1 MISTFRGSVSSPRK
15 PFDQAVNYGNRTV
28 WEFMLQITLS
38 FYASSSWDYNYT
50 VGEIAGRRMDCNCG
64 SAECRRRVL

>member
-1 MISTFRGSVSSPRK
+1 MNRHMIYIFHGLVFLRSK
-15 PFDQAVNYGNRTV
+15 QFDQGRNYGKEILMNSIV
-28 WEFMLQITLS
+28 NFFL
-38 FYASSSWDYNYT
+38 FSWDYNYT

>member
-1 MISTFRGSVSSPRK
+1 MISIFHGLDFLQSK
-15 PFDQAVNYGNRTV
+15 PFVPARNCGKKKYFD
-28 WEFMLQITLS
+28 
-38 FYASSSWDYNYT
+38 ASLMIFLFSWDYNYT

>member
-1 MISTFRGSVSSPRK
+1 METQEDRLVFY
-15 PFDQAVNYGNRTV
+15 F
-28 WEFMLQITLS
+28 S
-38 FYASSSWDYNYT
+38 FSWNYNYT

>member
-1 MISTFRGSVSSPRK
+1 MLQNR
-15 PFDQAVNYGNRTV
+15 FDQAQNYGKKKV
-28 WEFMLQITLS
+28 KKIS
-38 FYASSSWDYNYT
+38 IFYFIFLFSWDYNYT

>member
-1 MISTFRGSVSSPRK
+1 MDWILCNENNSIRDRTLVSAADGPIGGRAG
-15 PFDQAVNYGNRTV
+15 PFC
-28 WEFMLQITLS
+28 L
-38 FYASSSWDYNYT
+38 SSWDYNYT

>member
-1 MISTFRGSVSSPRK
+1 MVCRDMKEANSAENFVY
-15 PFDQAVNYGNRTV
+15 F
-28 WEFMLQITLS
+28 
-38 FYASSSWDYNYT
+38 SSWDYNYT

>member
-1 MISTFRGSVSSPRK
+1 MVKRNLKEFCYFILFF
-15 PFDQAVNYGNRTV
+15 FD
-28 WEFMLQITLS
+28 F
-38 FYASSSWDYNYT
+38 SWDYNYT